1 VKLVFADTIYWVALI
16 NPKDQWH
23 GPALSAEASLQDVR
37 LVTTDLI
44 LIEVLNF
51 FAEHGEEARFRAASA
66 TEEILTNPDTEVVR
80 HSYESF
86 FAGFA
91 LYKARNDKGYSLTDC
106 ISMNAMHERNITEVL
121 THDKH
126 FAQEGFTILF

>member
-23 GPALSAEASLQDVR
+23 SPALSAEALLHDVR
-37 LVTTDLI
+37 LVTTDVI

-51 FAEHGEEARFRAASA
+51 FAEHGEEARFRAVSA
-66 TEEILTNPDTEVVR
+66 TEEILTNSDTEVVR
-80 HSYESF
+80 HTHESF
-86 FAGFA
+86 LAGLA
-91 LYKARNDKGYSLTDC
+91 LYKARADEGYSLTDC
-106 ISMNAMHERNITEVL
+106 ISMNAMRERNITEVL
-121 THDKH
+121 THDQH